1 MKFFSTNKNKKI
13 RDLENKVNNLQ
24 SKIDKNFDNIFG
36 GYYGEYSRN
45 SNYSLSIKNAIKL
58 YRECSP
64 FYMVIDKIINSY
76 AEIPFKLF
84 DTKNKQYV
92 DEHPVLDLLQSP
104 NLDETEFSFKENL
117 ASLFLITGNAF
128 LMCTGDINSKPLEIF
143 NLSPLFFSPFQS
155 SSSIF
160 NMHPKS
166 WQYSNMGSINFEA
179 EETLSGLRYYNYND
193 KELWHI
199 KKFNPHQLYS
209 SFFGMSKAYPLFN
222 EMESY
227 MAGVNNNASLLKNG
241 ARPSV
246 AWVNNRG
253 EELTDAQFER
263 IKNEARKYSGS
274 DNAGSTPILDGMDI
288 KEMSQ
293 NNRDMQ
299 FKELQDVMLS
309 RIANVYGVPLALLLD
324 SSMTLNNL
332 QTARLHL
339 DKDAVIPLAK
349 RINAELTRFLMPRYA
364 DSENLEFSIDV
375 SQIESLKPEV
385 LQNSLLMKETGVNT
399 ANEIRANN
407 GYLPI
412 DGGDELTSSY
422 FASNFDSLTNEDN
435 NNDNDEN
442 YIDGEEDEKSYL
454 NFCQLMKKE
463 NLSDDE
469 IKALWVLSSSK

>member
-1 MKFFSTNKNKKI
+1 MMLFKTNKTKKI
-13 RDLENKVNNLQ
+13 KDLENKVHYLESNIN
-24 SKIDKNFDNIFG
+24 KNFDDIFDVYG
-36 GYYGEYSRN
+36 GSYSRN
-45 SNYSLSIKNAIKL
+45 SNYSLSIKNAITL

-64 FYMVIDKIINSY
+64 FYMVVDKIINSY

-84 DTKNKQYV
+84 DTKNNEYV
-92 DEHPVLDLLQSP
+92 EDHPVLDLLKSP
-104 NLDETEFSFKENL
+104 NLDETEFSFKETL
-117 ASLFLITGNAF
+117 ASLFLITGNSF
-128 LMCTGDINSKPLEIF
+128 LMCTGDINSQPLEIF
-143 NLSPLFFSPFQS
+143 NLSPLFLSPFQS

-160 NMHPKS
+160 NMYPKS

-179 EETLSGLRYYNYND
+179 EETISGLRYYNSND

-222 EMESY
+222 EMECY
-227 MAGVNNNASLLKNG
+227 MAGLNNNAALLKNG

-263 IKNEARKYSGS
+263 IKREARKYSGS
-274 DNAGSTPILDGMDI
+274 DNAGSTPVLDGMDI

-309 RIANVYGVPLALLLD
+309 RIANIYGVPLALILD

-349 RINAELTRFLMPRYA
+349 RINAELTRFLLPRYD
-364 DSENLEFSIDV
+364 DSENLKFAIDV
-375 SQIESLKPEV
+375 SEIESLKPEV
-385 LQNSLLMKETGVNT
+385 LQNSLLMKQIGVNT
-399 ANEIRANN
+399 INEIRSNN
-407 GYLPI
+407 GYLPVEN
-412 DGGDELTSSY
+412 GDDLTSSLP
-422 FASNFDSLTNEDN
+422 FTSDIDSQNDDDKENEKYYHD
-435 NNDNDEN
+435 
-442 YIDGEEDEKSYL
+442 
-454 NFCQLMKKE
+454 FCEHMKKE
-463 NLSDDE
+463 NLTDDE
-469 IKALWVLSSSK
+469 IKALWVLSNSK